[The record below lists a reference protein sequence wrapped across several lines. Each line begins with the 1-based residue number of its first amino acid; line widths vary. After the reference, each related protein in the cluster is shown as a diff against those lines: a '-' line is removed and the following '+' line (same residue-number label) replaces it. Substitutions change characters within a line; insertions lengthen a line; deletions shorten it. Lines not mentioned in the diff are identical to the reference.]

1 MKSILFACII
11 TVLTLSARAQSLDE
25 IRLRYRDATESQAS
39 AQHFY
44 EQVKDVSKESKPV
57 MVAYK
62 GAGLMLLARYTKLSE
77 RGAKVREA
85 ATWIEDA
92 VARAPNDAEIR
103 LVRLSVQEHL
113 PKIVRYNQ
121 HIRADREFVE
131 AALPA
136 VEDSVLRTMITSY
149 FEKYSK

>member
-1 MKSILFACII
+1 MKPLLFACLIAF
-11 TVLTLSARAQSLDE
+11 LALPAQGQSLDE
-25 IRLRYRDATESQAS
+25 IRLLYRDATESETS
-39 AQHFY
+39 AKHFY
-44 EQVKDVSKESKPV
+44 EQVKDVAKDGKPV

-92 VARAPNDAEIR
+92 AARAPNEAEIR
-103 LVRLSVQEHL
+103 LVRLSVQENL
-113 PKIVRYNQ
+113 PKIVRYSQ
-121 HIRADREFVE
+121 HINADREFIE
-131 AALPA
+131 NALPA
-136 VEDSVLRTMITSY
+136 IEDNVLRKMISSY